1 MKKTL
6 LFLLFVLVALNGF
19 SQIVFEKG
27 YFIDNLGKK
36 TDCFIKNID
45 WKNNP
50 AEFEYKLTEDSDVQL
65 ARINKVKEFQ
75 VLGYPKYE
83 RFTVDIDRS
92 GGDVLSGRIN
102 FNKKPEF
109 KKETLFLE
117 TLIDGDASLYAYENQ
132 RLVLFFYRIK
142 QGEVKQLIHRYYKT
156 YGKKDEDGEEE
167 KIGENNAYKQQMFN
181 NLKCKSIS
189 ASDFNKTKYTK
200 RALVGLFVK
209 YNKCRQ
215 GSFINY
221 EQEEKEDW
229 FNLSI
234 RPGIN
239 SSSLSI
245 HNKLSNFNNSHFD
258 RKLSFRIGL
267 EAEFVMPFNKDKW
280 AIIVEPTYRYYQTEK
295 ELQGQN
301 VKVDYKS
308 IEMPVGIRYY
318 MFLNDESKLFV
329 NASYIID
336 LANTTES
343 KIDFEVRDDLDIKA
357 SGSFV
362 LGMGYNY
369 KKKYSLELRY
379 QFKRNLLNRYAAWT
393 SDFKNLSLILG
404 YNIF

>member
-1 MKKTL
+1 M
-6 LFLLFVLVALNGF
+6 
-19 SQIVFEKG
+19 
-27 YFIDNLGKK
+27 
-36 TDCFIKNID
+36 
-45 WKNNP
+45 
-50 AEFEYKLTEDSDVQL
+50 
-65 ARINKVKEFQ
+65 KEFQ
-75 VLGYPKYE
+75 VLGYPKYK

-92 GGDVLSGRIN
+92 GDGIISGAVTFER
-102 FNKKPEF
+102 KPKF
-109 KKETLFLE
+109 KKEILFLR
-117 TLIDGDASLYAYENQ
+117 TLVEGHAVLYAYEEQNLK
-132 RLVLFFYRIK
+132 RYFYSVAN
-142 QGEVKQLIHRYYKT
+142 GDVKQLVYKL
-156 YGKKDEDGEEE
+156 YKAYNKEDEEMQIRVN
-167 KIGENNAYKQQMFN
+167 KAYKQQLLN
-181 NLKCKSIS
+181 SLRCKSVSIR
-189 ASDFNKTKYTK
+189 DIKNLEYKKQ
-200 RALVGLFVK
+200 ALVELFLK
-209 YNKCRQ
+209 YNKCKQNNFSYKRD
-215 GSFINY
+215 I
-221 EQEEKEDW
+221 KKDW

-234 RPGIN
+234 RPGMN

-245 HNKLSNFNNSHFD
+245 YSNRSRFDNSHFD